1 MLVAVRDAARDETTA
16 RELPDEL
23 LAIRSAEDLDAFT
36 ELYNRYHRRVYRFVR
51 SQTTDDATAEDL
63 TAQTFF
69 RALSGAAT
77 FDRRGS
83 YKSWLFRI
91 AHNTVASWQ
100 LHRTKSPIV
109 LEEVPEHMDP
119 SPSPASVLVAGEE
132 RSLVWRV
139 VSSLAPAQREA
150 IALRYIEDLT
160 TDEIAEIT
168 GRSRGAV
175 RTLLHRA
182 RTALRRAFEE
192 RGILVAGAVAGA
204 VSATGAAYLGSRRR
218 HRGGS

>member
-1 MLVAVRDAARDETTA
+1 MLVALRDETSA

-23 LAIRSAEDLDAFT
+23 LATRSTDDLDAFT
-36 ELYNRYHRRVYRFVR
+36 ELYDRYHRRVYRFVR
-51 SQTTDDATAEDL
+51 SQTPDDATAEDL

-69 RALSGAAT
+69 RALSGAGT
-77 FDRRGS
+77 FDGRGS

-91 AHNTVASWQ
+91 AHNTVSSWR
-100 LHRTKSPIV
+100 LHRTKSPVV
-109 LEEVPEHMDP
+109 LEEVPEHVDP

-150 IALRYIEDLT
+150 ISLRYIEDLT
-160 TDEIAEIT
+160 TEEIAEIT

-175 RTLLHRA
+175 RILLHRG

-204 VSATGAAYLGSRRR
+204 VSATGAVYLGSRRR

>member
-1 MLVAVRDAARDETTA
+1 MLVAVRDETPARD
-16 RELPDEL
+16 LPDEL
-23 LAIRSAEDLDAFT
+23 LATRSTGDLNAFT
-36 ELYNRYHRRVYRFVR
+36 ELYNRYLCRVYRFVR
-51 SQTTDDATAEDL
+51 SQTPDEATAEDL

-69 RALSGAAT
+69 RALSSAGT
-77 FDRRGS
+77 FDGRGS

-91 AHNTVASWQ
+91 AHNTLASWR

-119 SPSPASVLVAGEE
+119 SPSPASVLLAGEE
-132 RSLVWRV
+132 RNLVWRV

-150 IALRYIEDLT
+150 ISLRYIEDLT

-168 GRSRGAV
+168 GRTRGAV
-175 RTLLHRA
+175 RILLHRA

-192 RGILVAGAVAGA
+192 GGPQGHLLYELRERSERSRPRGI
-204 VSATGAAYLGSRRR
+204 S
-218 HRGGS
+218 

>member
-1 MLVAVRDAARDETTA
+1 MLVALRDGTSA

-23 LAIRSAEDLDAFT
+23 LATRSADDLDAFT
-36 ELYNRYHRRVYRFVR
+36 ELYDRYHRRVYRFVR
-51 SQTTDDATAEDL
+51 SQTPDDATAEDL

-69 RALSGAAT
+69 RALSSAGT
-77 FDRRGS
+77 FDGRGS

-91 AHNTVASWQ
+91 AHNTVSSWR

-109 LEEVPEHMDP
+109 LEEVPEHVDP

-150 IALRYIEDLT
+150 ISLRYIEDLT
-160 TDEIAEIT
+160 TQEIAEIT

-175 RTLLHRA
+175 RILLHRG

-204 VSATGAAYLGSRRR
+204 VSATGAVYLGSRRR
-218 HRGGS
+218 HRGDS

>member
-1 MLVAVRDAARDETTA
+1 MLVALRDETSA

-23 LAIRSAEDLDAFT
+23 LATRSTDDLDAFT
-36 ELYNRYHRRVYRFVR
+36 ELYDRYHRRVYRFVR
-51 SQTTDDATAEDL
+51 SQTPDDATAEDL

-69 RALSGAAT
+69 RALSSAGT
-77 FDRRGS
+77 FDGRGS

-91 AHNTVASWQ
+91 AHNTVSSWR

-109 LEEVPEHMDP
+109 LEEVPEHVDP

-150 IALRYIEDLT
+150 ISLRYIEDLT
-160 TDEIAEIT
+160 TEEIAEIT

-175 RTLLHRA
+175 RILLHRG
-182 RTALRRAFEE
+182 RIALRRAFEE

-204 VSATGAAYLGSRRR
+204 VSATGAVYLGSRRR